1 MKRLRNKNWFWGTFF
16 ILGAILLGAS
26 QLNLISYHFS
36 FWSILATL
44 FLAGTFIES
53 VIMRSIGGTL
63 FSLAFLGILYATPL
77 GITQLVPWTI
87 LGIALLLTVGLSIIF
102 HPHRR
107 WVERQQWES
116 WHHHSH
122 PYHHHGGQGVQGRE
136 VDEETISDDQTEVN
150 IDSRMSSS
158 VRYIQSNNLQRV
170 NIYAYATGLKVYFD
184 KTIVDGELTV
194 NIDAHLSGVD
204 LYFPHTWQVVNNI
217 EAFLGGVSQEADIT
231 DSPVKV
237 YLNGDAAL
245 SGVNVH
251 YL

>member
-16 ILGAILLGAS
+16 ILGGILLGAS
-26 QLNLISYHFS
+26 QLNLISYHLS

-44 FLAGTFIES
+44 FLAGALIES
-53 VIMRSIGGTL
+53 LIMWSIGGIL

-87 LGIALLLTVGLSIIF
+87 LGIALLLWIGLSIIF
-102 HPHRR
+102 HPRHR
-107 WVERQQWES
+107 WQQQQWRE
-116 WHHHSH
+116 WHHQAQVRR
-122 PYHHHGGQGVQGRE
+122 HHHGGYGNE
-136 VDEETISDDQTEVN
+136 VDEETVSDDQAEVN

-158 VRYIQSNNLQRV
+158 VRYIQSNNLKQV

-184 KTIVDGELTV
+184 KTIVEGDLTV

-204 LYFPHTWQVVNNI
+204 LYFPHTWHVVNNM
-217 EAFLGGVSQEADIT
+217 EAFLGGVSQED
-231 DSPVKV
+231 DSGGNPVTV
-237 YLNGDAAL
+237 YLNGNAAL

>member
-1 MKRLRNKNWFWGTFF
+1 M
-16 ILGAILLGAS
+16 
-26 QLNLISYHFS
+26 
-36 FWSILATL
+36 
-44 FLAGTFIES
+44 
-53 VIMRSIGGTL
+53 
-63 FSLAFLGILYATPL
+63 
-77 GITQLVPWTI
+77 
-87 LGIALLLTVGLSIIF
+87 
-102 HPHRR
+102 
-107 WVERQQWES
+107 
-116 WHHHSH
+116 
-122 PYHHHGGQGVQGRE
+122 
-136 VDEETISDDQTEVN
+136 N